1 MLKSILDHNADAL
14 AALAKTED
22 PGARAIIADT
32 ISHAGV
38 FDAKLP
44 SVPESKPVASATV
57 TITPVSAAVGAK
69 AAASVAVL
77 PSDATNK
84 AGSWVSANPDCA
96 AIDQATGEITAKSEG
111 SVHIFWVASDGGGA
125 LASAIF
131 TVTGAAG

>member
-14 AALAKTED
+14 AALAKIED
-22 PGARAIIADT
+22 PGARAIVADT

-44 SVPESKPVASATV
+44 SPPESKLVASATI
-57 TITPVSAAVGAK
+57 TITPVSAAVGVK

-84 AGSWVSANPDCA
+84 AGKWVSSNPACA
-96 AIDQATGEITAKSEG
+96 AIDQTTGEITAQTAG
-111 SVHIFWVASDGGGA
+111 SAHIFWVASDGSGA
-125 LASAIF
+125 MASAIF
-131 TVTGAAG
+131 TVTEAGQ

>member
-44 SVPESKPVASATV
+44 SVPERKPVTSATV
-57 TITPVSAAVGAK
+57 TIAPESVAAGGTAT
-69 AAASVAVL
+69 ASVAVL
-77 PSDATNK
+77 PADATNK
-84 AGSWVSANPDCA
+84 AGSWVSSNPACA
-96 AIDQATGEITAKSEG
+96 AIDQTTGEITAQTEG
-111 SVHIFWVASDGGGA
+111 SAHIFWVASDGSGV

-131 TVTGAAG
+131 TVTGAGA

>member
-44 SVPESKPVASATV
+44 SVPESKPVASATI

-69 AAASVAVL
+69 AAASVAVM
-77 PSDATNK
+77 PS
-84 AGSWVSANPDCA
+84 SP
-96 AIDQATGEITAKSEG
+96 
-111 SVHIFWVASDGGGA
+111 
-125 LASAIF
+125 
-131 TVTGAAG
+131 

>member
-44 SVPESKPVASATV
+44 SPPESKLVASATI
-57 TITPVSAAVGAK
+57 TITPESVAVDGTAT
-69 AAASVAVL
+69 ASVAVL

-96 AIDQATGEITAKSEG
+96 AINQATGEITAKSEG

-125 LASAIF
+125 LGSAIF
-131 TVTGAAG
+131 TVTGAAE

>member
-22 PGARAIIADT
+22 PGARAIVADT

-44 SVPESKPVASATV
+44 SPPESKPVTSATV
-57 TITPVSAAVGAK
+57 TITPESAAVGAK
-69 AAASVAVL
+69 ATASVAVQ

-84 AGSWVSANPDCA
+84 AGKWVSANPECA
-96 AIDQATGEITAKSEG
+96 AINQDTGEITAKSEG
-111 SVHIFWVASDGGGA
+111 GVHIFWVASDGGGA
-125 LASAIF
+125 MASAIF
-131 TVTGAAG
+131 TVTGAGA